1 MTHPYPQLKSDDQ
14 LNMDFQ
20 DMQQLKKRLKDM
32 RYQKTSKVPTFSKQE
47 AISQKMNILKQ
58 K

>member
-1 MTHPYPQLKSDDQ
+1 
-14 LNMDFQ
+14 MDFQ

-32 RYQKTSKVPTFSKQE
+32 RYQKTSKVPTFGKQE

-58 K
+58 Q